1 MRVIVKRRWRKNSN
15 EQDEISTY
23 MPKRTTELT
32 RLLRELW
39 EREYNSYDPEP
50 DREESWLKEKH
61 ARIENDIYVTEYF
74 VTTLVEV

>member
-32 RLLRELW
+32 KLLRELW

>member
-32 RLLRELW
+32 KLLRELW

-50 DREESWLKEKH
+50 YREESWLKEKH